1 MPKLLAVVCPL
12 LVAVLTLSCGD
23 SGTEAQKRGVGAA
36 CTMAPDCTETGQSC
50 LTQFKGGYCG
60 VAGCTSDEGCP
71 PGSACVTHDDGMNYC
86 FLICNV
92 KADCNRSRAVDVE
105 ANCSS
110 TAVLLEAPKD
120 RKVCSPPSSGV

>member
-1 MPKLLAVVCPL
+1 MRD
-12 LVAVLTLSCGD
+12 G
-23 SGTEAQKRGVGAA
+23 
-36 CTMAPDCTETGQSC
+36 PDCTETGQSC

-60 VAGCTSDEGCP
+60 VAGVHGGRGVP
-71 PGSACVTHDDGMNYC
+71 ARLRVRTHDDGMNYC

-92 KADCNRSRAVDVE
+92 KADCNRSRGADVE

-120 RKVCSPPSSGV
+120 RKVCSPPSSGT

>member
-1 MPKLLAVVCPL
+1 
-12 LVAVLTLSCGD
+12 
-23 SGTEAQKRGVGAA
+23 
-36 CTMAPDCTETGQSC
+36 MAPDCTETGQSC

-60 VAGCTSDEGCP
+60 VAGCTSDEECP

-120 RKVCSPPSSGV
+120 PGCSPPAAASRASPALLRRG